1 MAPQLWLEFPPIDAG
16 GTRRLLIFLHDLGG
30 TPERF
35 APIAIA
41 WQLKF
46 PGATGIVMQATH
58 RFQEGHAWFDDRLE
72 RTSHLSPTTAHHR
85 SVSDPDRS
93 ASGTQARAERIR
105 IARDEV
111 AGRIEQLQQAT
122 GLSRAQTL
130 IVGQGQGGLLALEL
144 ARTPLAPAAVTVAYG
159 ARLASALQA
168 GDWLSGAIHLIHGA
182 YDSVVPAVHAQ
193 QAFRG
198 MQALGV
204 DVSLDILDD
213 EAHAI
218 GQGLVNI
225 GTLRVMQTLFRGRSP
240 RRINGPGPD
249 PSNGRS
255 LPS

>member
-1 MAPQLWLEFPPIDAG
+1 M
-16 GTRRLLIFLHDLGG
+16 HDQGG

-46 PGATGIVMQATH
+46 PGATGIVMQAPH
-58 RFQEGHAWFDDRLE
+58 RFMEGHAWFDE
-72 RTSHLSPTTAHHR
+72 R
-85 SVSDPDRS
+85 PDRPMHDPR
-93 ASGTQARAERIR
+93 ASLGKANEPSDGRDRFGTVTRAERIR
-105 IARDEV
+105 FARDEI
-111 AGRIEQLQQAT
+111 AGRIEQVQQAT
-122 GLSRAQTL
+122 GLGQAQTL
-130 IVGQGQGGLLALEL
+130 IVGHGQGGLLALEL
-144 ARTPLAPAAVTVAYG
+144 ARTPLAPAGVTLAYG
-159 ARLASALQA
+159 SRLASVLQD
-168 GDWLSGAIHLIHGA
+168 GDWLSGTIHLIHGA
-182 YDSVVPAVHAQ
+182 YDSVVPVVHAQ

-198 MQALGV
+198 MKALGV

-240 RRINGPGPD
+240 RRLNDSGPGP
-249 PSNGRS
+249 SNARS

>member
-1 MAPQLWLEFPPIDAG
+1 
-16 GTRRLLIFLHDLGG
+16 LLIFLHDQGG
-30 TPERF
+30 SPERF

-58 RFQEGHAWFDDRLE
+58 RFMEGHAWFDDRLD
-72 RTSHLSPTTAHHR
+72 RPALQQPIPAARRPGSD
-85 SVSDPDRS
+85 SDPGAGGNAPR
-93 ASGTQARAERIR
+93 TERIR

-111 AGRIEQLQQAT
+111 AGRIEQLQQAA
-122 GLSRAQTL
+122 GLGQAQTL

-159 ARLASALQA
+159 ARLASVLQA
-168 GDWLSGAIHLIHGA
+168 GDWLSGTIHLIHGA

-240 RRINGPGPD
+240 RRISGSGPD